1 MDQFDWIFIISSLV
15 FFSSI
20 ICVFILTANDKE
32 DKVRVFGIILFVMVF
47 PLTLVLINYII
58 VGRDVRFIVFLS
70 LILIY
75 LVLEFLLDQ
84 VFKIDFRSKPSQ
96 HVPYILIEW
105 AACFSFLFGA
115 LRLDYTWGWIVSF
128 FFFAFIAAL
137 IYNIIKRKRKEQN
150 CFHNIFRSFLHNF

>member
-1 MDQFDWIFIISSLV
+1 MDLFDWIFIISSLV
-15 FFSSI
+15 FFFSI
-20 ICVFILTANDKE
+20 ICVFILTANNKMDKL
-32 DKVRVFGIILFVMVF
+32 KVVGIILFVMIF
-47 PLTLVLINYII
+47 PIILVLIIYVLLGRNMKLII
-58 VGRDVRFIVFLS
+58 SLI

-96 HVPYILIEW
+96 HVPYIIIEW

-137 IYNIIKRKRKEQN
+137 IYNIVKLKRKR
-150 CFHNIFRSFLHNF
+150 

>member
-1 MDQFDWIFIISSLV
+1 MDLFDWIFIISSLV

-20 ICVFILTANDKE
+20 ICVFLLTAHDKE
-32 DKVRVFGIILFVMVF
+32 NKVKVFGIILFIMIF
-47 PLTLVLINYII
+47 PLIFVMINYII
-58 VGRDVRFIVFLS
+58 VGRDIRFLIFLS

-84 VFKIDFRSKPSQ
+84 VFKIDFRSKTSQ
-96 HVPYILIEW
+96 HVPYILVEW

-115 LRLDYTWGWIVSF
+115 LRLDYIWGWIVSI

-137 IYNIIKRKRKEQN
+137 IYNITKRKRKK
-150 CFHNIFRSFLHNF
+150 